1 MRHPSP
7 ISSPE
12 KNWLY
17 FKSSFKFYKID
28 SEERDLVNIFASL
41 SLKPSNLPARDAPW
55 KGGFILDAATPGEFI
70 GVQLCLSLTQGP
82 RYTCLTKMWGCQEY
96 INKNWACSIHHVY
109 REFNLVADKL
119 VELGSCLE
127 LGFSNFHDPPDSIR
141 SFLSQDLL
149 AVCYSRLAILF
160 KYIQNQHEACTRRGR
175 WLQLKF
181 RFSINSSFDLFS
193 SVSAA
198 SSFGFGTEKRP
209 NPPRSPAQPPSAR
222 LAAEDGGCSRSFASL
237 STQASIWFLRFR
249 LLCTPGSAPKK
260 DPTRLGGPPSRLAP
274 A

>member
-1 MRHPSP
+1 MLLGSG
-7 ISSPE
+7 
-12 KNWLY
+12 
-17 FKSSFKFYKID
+17 
-28 SEERDLVNIFASL
+28 
-41 SLKPSNLPARDAPW
+41 
-55 KGGFILDAATPGEFI
+55 GGFILDAATPGEFI
-70 GVQLCLSLTQGP
+70 GVHLCLSLTQGP

-127 LGFSNFHDPPDSIR
+127 LGFSNFHDPPDKIALVQWTEGSIAGR
-141 SFLSQDLL
+141 LYSPNVLEYFKRIAGRLYFVNTFEYFKS
-149 AVCYSRLAILF
+149 YSRPAILF
-160 KYIQNQHEACTRRGR
+160 KYIQNEHEACTRRGR
-175 WLQLKF
+175 WLQSKF

-249 LLCTPGSAPKK
+249 LLCPPGSAPKK
-260 DPTRLGGPPSRLAP
+260 EPTRLGGPPSRLAP